1 MNLSSWEIGYE
12 PRQYS
17 PCHLLGQRYPKAALM
32 YIPSDILGS
41 KNYITLGVAAL
52 VKRSSKAGQKSVI
65 PRSPLEFQS
74 SGKS

>member
-12 PRQYS
+12 PWQHS

-41 KNYITLGVAAL
+41 QNIRRSTSRCVCGDGRSGALAAL
-52 VKRSSKAGQKSVI
+52 AESAV
-65 PRSPLEFQS
+65 
-74 SGKS
+74 